1 MKMNRMSLLLLILV
15 LIMGISAGCSK
26 TPKAPEGVGQD
37 FYDDMLDC
45 SEDLIKVVKNAKITF
60 IADSDI
66 LKSDGYNKI
75 KTYIESEEKLTLL
88 ERNIL
93 STIEELYFKVA
104 MYYDGVATES
114 DIKDLATTFSSLM
127 EIKFDV
133 DKVLLK

>member
-1 MKMNRMSLLLLILV
+1 MKTNRILILLLILV
-15 LIMGISAGCSK
+15 LIIGILMGCSK

-45 SEDLIKVVKNAKITF
+45 SEDLIKVVKNAKTTF

-104 MYYDGVATES
+104 MYHDGSAIES
-114 DIKDLATTFSSLM
+114 DIKDLATTFSNLM
-127 EIKFDV
+127 EIEFDAN
-133 DKVLLK
+133 KVLLK